1 MKLKK
6 LKLSDFLTK
15 ELLVLYLLLIIGS
28 FLRLQGVFSNSFAF
42 TYDVGRDMLA
52 LWNIVYDH
60 KIPLIGAT
68 TGLAGVFYGP
78 WWYYFLT
85 PFFVIFRGDPQGIAF
100 LMSVI
105 GVLSIVL
112 SYILGVKLAGK
123 PLGLIFAAFTSIS
136 PVLISLSAQ
145 IWNPNI
151 APLFVMIL
159 LYLLYKIYSAKQKT
173 GGRYYLLLGVLVGIN
188 IDLEIVY
195 GIMLM
200 LGTVVSLGIIKNKN
214 IGLKNFL
221 LLVIGGLFIA
231 SPRIIFDLRHD
242 FLMTNSLIRFLIEGK
257 SSGGLNEIIAVF
269 LNRVS
274 ILFDFFN
281 STIALENKTIGAILL
296 LFIILPI
303 VFFYKKSEDIIKK
316 FILTISIMLLFFLF
330 GTTFFSYDIWPHYL
344 VGVPVLFLLILSIS
358 IYLIGKYSK
367 LYFAPI
373 IIVVILF
380 YLNLNPITL
389 LKDLSKPLWV
399 GDASVYRNQ
408 KEVID
413 YVYSQA
419 KGKDFK
425 YVVYTP
431 PVYDYPYQ
439 YMFKWYGPRKYNY
452 GPQVQSDLAFFILE
466 PDTQYPERLYN
477 WLIERKDDGKVIRV
491 KELKSGIIIQERTN

>member
-6 LKLSDFLTK
+6 LKLSDLLTK
-15 ELLVLYLLLIIGS
+15 ELLILYLLLIIGS

-105 GVLSIVL
+105 GVLSIVA

-123 PLGLIFAAFTSIS
+123 PLGLIFAALTAIS

-159 LYLLYKIYSAKQKT
+159 LYLLYKIYSIKQKT
-173 GGRYYLLLGVLVGIN
+173 GRYYLLLGVLVGIN

-242 FLMTNSLIRFLIEGK
+242 FLMTNSLIKFLTEGN
-257 SSGGLNEIIAVF
+257 SSGGLNQIIAVF

-344 VGVPVLFLLILSIS
+344 VGVPVLFLLLLSIS

-367 LYFAPI
+367 LNFAPI

-389 LKDLSKPLWV
+389 LKDLSNPLWV

-466 PDTQYPERLYN
+466 PDNQYPERLLN
-477 WLIERKDDGKVIRV
+477 WLIERKDDGKVIKV